1 MLSFYKSRSLRFK
14 ILLGLFFSLIPMLA
28 IAAITYNTAHRSTLD
43 NTRRIM
49 KLVADHAVK
58 DMNTYLKAQENA
70 FSNWTKE
77 DIFGMAIEFKT
88 TKELQGHLQS
98 LLKGQDGISLLLVT
112 DKDGKVLES
121 AFSEQVVGG
130 KREALLGKTPKEVS
144 EVLNTTTRSA
154 VFVESELIKELG
166 FPSTTTLLLAFRAKD
181 TQGKPNG
188 LLLAYTNWTKLQ
200 QKAAAVLE
208 EMKSNGF
215 LTGMAAVVDVASG
228 KMPSHS
234 DSKSIDTRLKLE
246 GRLQSWLSSLT
257 GVEVGEFEVGN
268 EKDFLASAP
277 LLNPGTFFEG
287 QGTEKKEGR
296 LVLLNAV
303 PEKEIMGDLRKILWY
318 SVAIAVIGGVLI
330 LMVGFLTS
338 RHISKSL
345 TRVISG
351 LTESATQVTSAAGE
365 IASSSNQLAEGASQQ
380 AASVEET
387 SASLEETSSMTRQNA
402 DNATTASSLMSETS
416 RIVDE
421 AKNYMQELTS
431 SMEEISRS
439 SGETQKIIKT
449 IDEIAFQT
457 NLLALNAAVEAAR
470 AGEAG
475 AGFAVVADEVRNLAM
490 RAAEAAR
497 NTANLIEGSVKT
509 IGKGSNVAVKANEIF
524 IRVAEGAKKAGDLVG
539 EIAAASQ
546 EQAQGIEQV
555 TRAMAEMDKVTQH
568 NAANSEESAS
578 ASEELSAQA
587 EQLKVFVMEL
597 VTVVEGNKKHALLG
611 EAEEVAKM
619 ERTPARLKTPP
630 ARKGKAQGKGL
641 IALKSNKEPSTGRPQ
656 QIPFEG
662 DEFRDF

>member
-14 ILLGLFFSLIPMLA
+14 ILLGLFFSLVPMLA

-49 KLVADHAVK
+49 KLVSNHAIK
-58 DMNTYLKAQENA
+58 EMNAFFRAQENA
-70 FSNWTKE
+70 FTNWTKE

-88 TKELQGHLQS
+88 TKELQSHLQS

-112 DKDGKVLES
+112 DKDGKILEG
-121 AFSEQVVGG
+121 AFSEQVAGG

-144 EVLNTTTRSA
+144 EVLNTTTRGA
-154 VFVESELIKELG
+154 ALIESEIMKELG

-188 LLLAYTNWTKLQ
+188 LLLAYVNWGKLQ
-200 QKAAAVLE
+200 EKASAVLE
-208 EMKSNGF
+208 DMKANGF
-215 LTGMAAVVDVASG
+215 LLGKAAIVDVASG

-234 DSKSIDTRLKLE
+234 DTKSIDTHLKLE
-246 GRLQSWLSSLT
+246 GALQSWLSSLT
-257 GVEVGEFEVGN
+257 GAEVGEFQVGN
-268 EKDFLASAP
+268 EMDFLASAP
-277 LLNPGTFFEG
+277 ILSASALFEG
-287 QGTEKKEGR
+287 QGAEKKESH
-296 LVLLNAV
+296 LVLINAV

-318 SVAIAVIGGVLI
+318 SVAIAVVGGMLI

-345 TRVISG
+345 NRVISG

-365 IASSSNQLAEGASQQ
+365 IASSSHQLAEGASQQ

-387 SASLEETSSMTRQNA
+387 SASLEETSSMTKQNA
-402 DNATTASSLMSETS
+402 DNASTASSLMAETS

-421 AKNYMQELTS
+421 AKTYMTELTS

-490 RAAEAAR
+490 RAAEAAK

-509 IGKGSNVAVKANEIF
+509 IGKGSSVALKANEIF
-524 IRVAEGAKKAGDLVG
+524 VRVTDSSKKAGDLVG

-555 TRAMAEMDKVTQH
+555 SRAMAEMDKVTQH
-568 NAANSEESAS
+568 NAASSEESAS

-597 VTVVEGNKKHALLG
+597 VTVVEGNRKHAFVG
-611 EAEEVAKM
+611 EAQEMAKM
-619 ERTPARLKTPP
+619 ERPPLKLKTPP
-630 ARKGKAQGKGL
+630 SRKGKVQGKGL
-641 IALKSNKEPSTGRPQ
+641 VALKSKDPAPSRAHP
-656 QIPFEG
+656 IPFDG